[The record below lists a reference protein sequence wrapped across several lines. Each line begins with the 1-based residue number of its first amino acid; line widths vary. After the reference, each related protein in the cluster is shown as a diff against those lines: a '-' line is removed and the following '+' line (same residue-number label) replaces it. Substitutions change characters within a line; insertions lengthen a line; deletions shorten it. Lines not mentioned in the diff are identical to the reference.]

1 MLVTYLSDGLRI
13 SALLHYQ
20 YVDFSRA
27 DIGQVTS
34 SQNNRESLLNEGR
47 VSARVEVS
55 ERVQS
60 SSLSTSIGD
69 IGS

>member
-20 YVDFSRA
+20 YVDFPRA

-34 SQNNRESLLNEGR
+34 SQNDREFLLNEGR
-47 VSARVEVS
+47 VSARI